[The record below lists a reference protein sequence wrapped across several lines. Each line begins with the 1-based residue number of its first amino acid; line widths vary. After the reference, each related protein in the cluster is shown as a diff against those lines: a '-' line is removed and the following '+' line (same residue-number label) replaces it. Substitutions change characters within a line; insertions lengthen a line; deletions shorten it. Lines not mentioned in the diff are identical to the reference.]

1 MNNQSADNL
10 DVAIIGSG
18 LGGLISACILSEYGY
33 KVAVFEK
40 NAQIGGTLQTF
51 FFDGVKFDT
60 GVHYIGGLDKGQPL
74 YPYFKYLGLFD
85 DIEYKKLDPDG
96 YDHFSFEGDDQTYP
110 HAQGYNNFVAK
121 LGHFFPEEREGIKRY
136 IQKVKDVC
144 SAFSL
149 YYLKS
154 EPNINKELELLYE
167 SAKDVINS
175 CVSNRKLRAI
185 LGANN
190 LLYAGGKGNSPFY
203 VHALVSNSYIESA
216 YKVVGGGSQIARVLA
231 RKIKANGGIIYRAN
245 GIREFLIEGK
255 TIKGIVT
262 DKAEVVRAKNY
273 ISNIHPTTTLKMM
286 DHSKLRKSYTNRL
299 LNLSNT
305 ISAFVVYIVLKER
318 TMKHRNHNRYHIAV
332 EDVWDSEPKNMQDW
346 GKSFAVYF
354 TESKKHKGYCRALAL
369 ITYMKWEDVDRWD
382 QTENHTL
389 KPDER
394 DESYQKFKEKRA
406 ETLIENA
413 SNILPELN
421 DSIESY
427 TTSTPLTLR
436 DYIGGPEG
444 SLYGVDR
451 SFKSPMKSHVNSRTK
466 FKNLFFV
473 GQNTTM
479 HGVLGVT
486 IGAVNTCSHL
496 IGRKE
501 LVDRIRV
508 ASE

>member
-1 MNNQSADNL
+1 M
-10 DVAIIGSG
+10 
-18 LGGLISACILSEYGY
+18 
-33 KVAVFEK
+33 
-40 NAQIGGTLQTF
+40 
-51 FFDGVKFDT
+51 
-60 GVHYIGGLDKGQPL
+60 
-74 YPYFKYLGLFD
+74 
-85 DIEYKKLDPDG
+85 
-96 YDHFSFEGDDQTYP
+96 
-110 HAQGYNNFVAK
+110 
-121 LGHFFPEEREGIKRY
+121 
-136 IQKVKDVC
+136 
-144 SAFSL
+144 
-149 YYLKS
+149 
-154 EPNINKELELLYE
+154 
-167 SAKDVINS
+167 
-175 CVSNRKLRAI
+175 
-185 LGANN
+185 
-190 LLYAGGKGNSPFY
+190 
-203 VHALVSNSYIESA
+203 
-216 YKVVGGGSQIARVLA
+216 
-231 RKIKANGGIIYRAN
+231 
-245 GIREFLIEGK
+245 
-255 TIKGIVT
+255 
-262 DKAEVVRAKNY
+262 
-273 ISNIHPTTTLKMM
+273 
-286 DHSKLRKSYTNRL
+286 
-299 LNLSNT
+299 
-305 ISAFVVYIVLKER
+305 
-318 TMKHRNHNRYHIAV
+318 
-332 EDVWDSEPKNMQDW
+332 
-346 GKSFAVYF
+346 
-354 TESKKHKGYCRALAL
+354 